1 MLGVFVGVSLALA
14 QAMQLEKTCWVPVA
28 AWPSC
33 KARPCARYGT
43 KQAHRVLGTGVGP
56 HVSWGLLD
64 TILGCLVGLLGGVCL
79 RSPRFRGIVGRQIRR
94 LIPSR
99 FAQ

>member
-1 MLGVFVGVSLALA
+1 MLGVFVGVSQALA
-14 QAMQLEKTCWVPVA
+14 QAMLLEKAYWVPV
-28 AWPSC
+28 SC
-33 KARPCARYGT
+33 LAVMQGAPLRAVWN

-56 HVSWGLLD
+56 RVSWGLLD

-79 RSPRFRGIVGRQIRR
+79 HSPRFRGIVGRQIRR